1 METIK
6 WAAMDGGII
15 QRLNNNDIVEV
26 VGHIQETGY
35 LSFLKKVQAISMDV
49 TQLKLKRKH
58 LKNQLFQKKNR
69 KNLS

>member
-58 LKNQLFQKKNR
+58 LKNQLFQK
-69 KNLS
+69 NLS